1 MNILKD
7 KVIVVVGTSSGIGA
21 AISEYFCNHGAIT
34 CIFGRR
40 KERLEKLCDRAK
52 EKNQRMYPYTG
63 DARNYS
69 NLARMAEQI
78 VGCFGKIDVWI
89 NCAGK
94 NKAIGCLWD
103 LDSENLWMETEVN
116 LKSAMNGTHIA
127 LKYMCLENNGT
138 ILNFCGGGAGKTH
151 VFAAV
156 YSTSKAAIARF
167 TESVALEIQKAG
179 FNIGIFSTNPG
190 LVRNER
196 TLALCESTEGK
207 TYMPEIQ
214 QAFYQGKEQSPLT
227 IAHLVEAIL
236 EGELRGLKGRLIE
249 CFDRENLTEMK
260 KNENTEWG
268 LLRIINYCIG
278 GYKEGTIYV

>member
-1 MNILKD
+1 MTEEKMNILKD

-21 AISEYFCNHGAIT
+21 AVSEYFSDHGAIT
-34 CIFGRR
+34 CIFARR
-40 KERLEKLCDRAK
+40 KERLEKLCAQAK
-52 EKNQRMYPYTG
+52 GKNQRMYSYTG
-63 DARNYS
+63 DARNY
-69 NLARMAEQI
+69 NDLAKMAEHI

-89 NCAGK
+89 NCAGQ
-94 NKAIGCLWD
+94 NKAIGRLWD
-103 LDSENLWMETEVN
+103 LDPENLLMETEVN

-138 ILNFCGGGAGKTH
+138 ILNFCGGGAGKPH
-151 VFAAV
+151 VFAAA

-167 TESVALEIQKAG
+167 TESVALEIQNVG

-214 QAFYQGKEQSPLT
+214 QAFEKGKEQSSLT
-227 IAHLVEAIL
+227 VAYLVEAIL
-236 EGELRGLKGRLIE
+236 KGQLNGLEGRLIE
-249 CFDRENLTEMK
+249 CFDKENLTEMRMN
-260 KNENTEWG
+260 KNSEWG
-268 LLRIINYCIG
+268 LLRKINL
-278 GYKEGTIYV
+278 

>member
-1 MNILKD
+1 MTEEKMNILKD

-21 AISEYFCNHGAIT
+21 AISEYFCDHGAIT

-52 EKNQRMYPYTG
+52 GKNQRMYSYTG
-63 DARNYS
+63 DARNY
-69 NLARMAEQI
+69 NDLAKMAEHI

-89 NCAGK
+89 NCAGQ
-94 NKAIGCLWD
+94 NKAIGRLWD
-103 LDSENLWMETEVN
+103 LDPENLWMETEVN

-138 ILNFCGGGAGKTH
+138 ILNFCGGGAGKPH
-151 VFAAV
+151 VFAAA

-167 TESVALEIQKAG
+167 TESVALEIQNVG

-214 QAFYQGKEQSPLT
+214 QAFEKGKEQSSLT
-227 IAHLVEAIL
+227 VAYLVEAIL
-236 EGELRGLKGRLIE
+236 KGQLNGLEGRLIE
-249 CFDRENLTEMK
+249 CFDKENLTEMRMN
-260 KNENTEWG
+260 KNSEWG
-268 LLRIINYCIG
+268 LLRKINL
-278 GYKEGTIYV
+278 

>member
-1 MNILKD
+1 MTEEKMNILKD

-21 AISEYFCNHGAIT
+21 AVSESFSDHGAIT
-34 CIFGRR
+34 CIFARR
-40 KERLEKLCDRAK
+40 KERLEKLCAQAK
-52 EKNQRMYPYTG
+52 GKNQRMYSYTG
-63 DARNYS
+63 DARNY
-69 NLARMAEQI
+69 NDLAKMAEHI

-89 NCAGK
+89 NCAGQ
-94 NKAIGCLWD
+94 NKAIGRLWD
-103 LDSENLWMETEVN
+103 LDPENLWMETEVN

-138 ILNFCGGGAGKTH
+138 ILNFCGGGAGKPH
-151 VFAAV
+151 VFAAA

-167 TESVALEIQKAG
+167 TESVALEIQNVG

-214 QAFYQGKEQSPLT
+214 QAFEKGKEQSSLT
-227 IAHLVEAIL
+227 VAYLVEAIL
-236 EGELRGLKGRLIE
+236 KGQLNGLEGRLIE
-249 CFDRENLTEMK
+249 CFDKENLTEMRMN
-260 KNENTEWG
+260 KNSEWG
-268 LLRIINYCIG
+268 LLRKINL
-278 GYKEGTIYV
+278 

>member
-1 MNILKD
+1 MTEEKMNILKD

-21 AISEYFCNHGAIT
+21 AVSEYFSDHGAIT
-34 CIFGRR
+34 CIFARR
-40 KERLEKLCDRAK
+40 KERLEKLCAQAK
-52 EKNQRMYPYTG
+52 GKNQRMYSYTG
-63 DARNYS
+63 DARNY
-69 NLARMAEQI
+69 NDLAKMAEHI

-89 NCAGK
+89 NCAGQ
-94 NKAIGCLWD
+94 NKAIGRLWD
-103 LDSENLWMETEVN
+103 LDPENLWMETEVN

-214 QAFYQGKEQSPLT
+214 QAFEKGKEQSSLT
-227 IAHLVEAIL
+227 VAYLVEAIL
-236 EGELRGLKGRLIE
+236 KGQLNGLEGRLIE
-249 CFDRENLTEMK
+249 CFDKENLTEMRMN
-260 KNENTEWG
+260 KNSEWG
-268 LLRIINYCIG
+268 LLRKINL
-278 GYKEGTIYV
+278 

>member
-1 MNILKD
+1 MTEEKMNILKD

-21 AISEYFCNHGAIT
+21 AVSEYFSDHGAIT
-34 CIFGRR
+34 CIFARR
-40 KERLEKLCDRAK
+40 KERLEKLCAQAK
-52 EKNQRMYPYTG
+52 GKNQRMYSYTG
-63 DARNYS
+63 DARNY
-69 NLARMAEQI
+69 NDLAKMAEHI

-89 NCAGK
+89 NCAGQ
-94 NKAIGCLWD
+94 NKAIGRLWD
-103 LDSENLWMETEVN
+103 LDPENLWMETEVN

-138 ILNFCGGGAGKTH
+138 ILQFLWRGAGKPH
-151 VFAAV
+151 VFAAA

-167 TESVALEIQKAG
+167 TESVALEIQNVG

-214 QAFYQGKEQSPLT
+214 QAFEREKSNR
-227 IAHLVEAIL
+227 HLQ
-236 EGELRGLKGRLIE
+236 
-249 CFDRENLTEMK
+249 
-260 KNENTEWG
+260 
-268 LLRIINYCIG
+268 
-278 GYKEGTIYV
+278 

>member
-1 MNILKD
+1 MTEEKMNILKD

-21 AISEYFCNHGAIT
+21 AVSEYFSDHGAIT
-34 CIFGRR
+34 CIFARR
-40 KERLEKLCDRAK
+40 KERLEKLCAQAK
-52 EKNQRMYPYTG
+52 GKNQRMYSYTG
-63 DARNYS
+63 DARNY
-69 NLARMAEQI
+69 NDLAKMAEHI

-89 NCAGK
+89 NCAGQ
-94 NKAIGCLWD
+94 NKAIGRLWD
-103 LDSENLWMETEVN
+103 LDPENLWMETEVN

-138 ILNFCGGGAGKTH
+138 ILNFCGGGAGKPH
-151 VFAAV
+151 VFAAA

-167 TESVALEIQKAG
+167 TESVALEIQNVG

-214 QAFYQGKEQSPLT
+214 QAFEKGKEQSSLT
-227 IAHLVEAIL
+227 VAYLVEAIL
-236 EGELRGLKGRLIE
+236 KGQLNGLEGRLIE
-249 CFDRENLTEMK
+249 CFDKENLTEMRMN
-260 KNENTEWG
+260 KNSEWG
-268 LLRIINYCIG
+268 LLRKIN
-278 GYKEGTIYV
+278 V

>member
-1 MNILKD
+1 MTEEKMNILKD

-21 AISEYFCNHGAIT
+21 AVSEYFSDHGAIT
-34 CIFGRR
+34 CIFARR
-40 KERLEKLCDRAK
+40 KERLEKLCAQAK
-52 EKNQRMYPYTG
+52 GKNQRMYSYTG
-63 DARNYS
+63 DARNY
-69 NLARMAEQI
+69 NDLAKMAEHI

-89 NCAGK
+89 NCAGQ
-94 NKAIGCLWD
+94 NKAIGRLWD
-103 LDSENLWMETEVN
+103 LDPENLWMETEVN

-138 ILNFCGGGAGKTH
+138 ILNFCGGGAGKPH
-151 VFAAV
+151 VFAAA

-167 TESVALEIQKAG
+167 TESVALEIQNVG

-214 QAFYQGKEQSPLT
+214 QAFEKGKEQSSLT
-227 IAHLVEAIL
+227 VAYLVEAIL
-236 EGELRGLKGRLIE
+236 KGQLNGLEGRLIE
-249 CFDRENLTEMK
+249 CFDKENLTEMRMN
-260 KNENTEWG
+260 KNSEWG
-268 LLRIINYCIG
+268 LLRKINL
-278 GYKEGTIYV
+278 

>member
-1 MNILKD
+1 MTEEKMNILKD

-21 AISEYFCNHGAIT
+21 AVSEYFSDHGAIT
-34 CIFGRR
+34 FIFAIR
-40 KERLEKLCDRAK
+40 KERLEKLCAQAK
-52 EKNQRMYPYTG
+52 GKNQRMYSYTG
-63 DARNYS
+63 DARNY
-69 NLARMAEQI
+69 NDLAKMAEHI

-89 NCAGK
+89 NCAGQ
-94 NKAIGCLWD
+94 NKAIGRLWD
-103 LDSENLWMETEVN
+103 LDPENLWMETEVN

-138 ILNFCGGGAGKTH
+138 ILNFCGGGAGKPH
-151 VFAAV
+151 VFAAA

-167 TESVALEIQKAG
+167 TESVALEIQNVG

-214 QAFYQGKEQSPLT
+214 QAFEKGKEQSSLT
-227 IAHLVEAIL
+227 VAYLVEAIL
-236 EGELRGLKGRLIE
+236 KGQLNGLEGRLIE
-249 CFDRENLTEMK
+249 CFDKENLTEMRMN
-260 KNENTEWG
+260 KNSEWG
-268 LLRIINYCIG
+268 LLRKINL
-278 GYKEGTIYV
+278 

>member
-7 KVIVVVGTSSGIGA
+7 KVIVVVGASSGIGA

-103 LDSENLWMETEVN
+103 LDPENLWMETEVN

-138 ILNFCGGGAGKTH
+138 ILNFCGGGAGKPH
-151 VFAAV
+151 VFAAA

-167 TESVALEIQKAG
+167 TESVALEIQNVG

-214 QAFYQGKEQSPLT
+214 QAFEKGKEQSSLT
-227 IAHLVEAIL
+227 VAYLVEAIL
-236 EGELRGLKGRLIE
+236 KGQLNGLEGRLIE
-249 CFDRENLTEMK
+249 CFDKENLTEMRMN
-260 KNENTEWG
+260 KNSEWG
-268 LLRIINYCIG
+268 LLRKINL
-278 GYKEGTIYV
+278 

>member
-1 MNILKD
+1 MTEEKMNILKD

-21 AISEYFCNHGAIT
+21 AVSEYFSDHGAIT
-34 CIFGRR
+34 CIFARR
-40 KERLEKLCDRAK
+40 KERLEKLCAQAK
-52 EKNQRMYPYTG
+52 GKNQRMYSYTG
-63 DARNYS
+63 DARNY
-69 NLARMAEQI
+69 NDLAKMAEHI

-89 NCAGK
+89 NCAGQ
-94 NKAIGCLWD
+94 NKAIGRLWD
-103 LDSENLWMETEVN
+103 LDPENLWMETEVN

-138 ILNFCGGGAGKTH
+138 ILNFCGGGAGKPH
-151 VFAAV
+151 VFAAT

-167 TESVALEIQKAG
+167 TESVALEIQNVG

-214 QAFYQGKEQSPLT
+214 QAFEKGKEQSSLT
-227 IAHLVEAIL
+227 VAYLVEAIL
-236 EGELRGLKGRLIE
+236 KGQLNGLEGRLIE
-249 CFDRENLTEMK
+249 CFDKENLTEMRMN
-260 KNENTEWG
+260 KNSEWG
-268 LLRIINYCIG
+268 LLRKINL
-278 GYKEGTIYV
+278 

>member
-1 MNILKD
+1 MTEEKINILKD

-21 AISEYFCNHGAIT
+21 AVSEYFSDHGAIT
-34 CIFGRR
+34 CIFARR
-40 KERLEKLCDRAK
+40 KERLEKLCAQAK
-52 EKNQRMYPYTG
+52 GKNQRMYSYTG
-63 DARNYS
+63 DARNY
-69 NLARMAEQI
+69 NDLAKMAEHI

-89 NCAGK
+89 NCAGQ
-94 NKAIGCLWD
+94 NKAIGRLWD
-103 LDSENLWMETEVN
+103 LDPENLWMETEVN

-138 ILNFCGGGAGKTH
+138 ILNFCGGGAGKPH
-151 VFAAV
+151 VFAAA

-167 TESVALEIQKAG
+167 TESVALEIQNVG

-214 QAFYQGKEQSPLT
+214 QAFEKGKEQSSLT
-227 IAHLVEAIL
+227 VAYLVEAIL
-236 EGELRGLKGRLIE
+236 KGQLNGLEGRLIE
-249 CFDRENLTEMK
+249 CFDKENLTEMRMN
-260 KNENTEWG
+260 KNSEWG
-268 LLRIINYCIG
+268 LLRKINL
-278 GYKEGTIYV
+278 

>member
-1 MNILKD
+1 MTEEKMNILKD

-21 AISEYFCNHGAIT
+21 AVSEYFSDHGAIT
-34 CIFGRR
+34 CIFARR
-40 KERLEKLCDRAK
+40 KERLEKLCAQAK
-52 EKNQRMYPYTG
+52 GKNQRMYSYTG
-63 DARNYS
+63 DARNY
-69 NLARMAEQI
+69 NDLAKMAEHI

-89 NCAGK
+89 NCAGQ
-94 NKAIGCLWD
+94 NKAIGRLWD
-103 LDSENLWMETEVN
+103 LDPENLWMEKEVN

-138 ILNFCGGGAGKTH
+138 ILNFCGGGAGKPH
-151 VFAAV
+151 VFAAA

-167 TESVALEIQKAG
+167 TESVALEIQNVG

-214 QAFYQGKEQSPLT
+214 QAFEKGKEQSSLT
-227 IAHLVEAIL
+227 VAYLVEAIL
-236 EGELRGLKGRLIE
+236 KGQLNGLEGRLIE
-249 CFDRENLTEMK
+249 CFDKENLTEMRMN
-260 KNENTEWG
+260 KNSEWG
-268 LLRIINYCIG
+268 LLRKINL
-278 GYKEGTIYV
+278 

>member
-1 MNILKD
+1 MTEEKMNILKD

-21 AISEYFCNHGAIT
+21 AVSEYFSDHGAIT
-34 CIFGRR
+34 CIFARR
-40 KERLEKLCDRAK
+40 KERLEKLCAQAK
-52 EKNQRMYPYTG
+52 GKNQRRYSYTG
-63 DARNYS
+63 DARNY
-69 NLARMAEQI
+69 NDLAKMAEHI

-89 NCAGK
+89 NCAGQ
-94 NKAIGCLWD
+94 NKAIGRLWD
-103 LDSENLWMETEVN
+103 LDPENLWMETEVN

-138 ILNFCGGGAGKTH
+138 ILNFCGGGAGKPH
-151 VFAAV
+151 VFAAA

-167 TESVALEIQKAG
+167 TESVALEIQNVG

-214 QAFYQGKEQSPLT
+214 QAFEKGKEQSSLT
-227 IAHLVEAIL
+227 VAYLVEAIL
-236 EGELRGLKGRLIE
+236 KGQLNGLEGRLIE
-249 CFDRENLTEMK
+249 CFDKENLTEMRMN
-260 KNENTEWG
+260 KNSEWG
-268 LLRIINYCIG
+268 LLRKINL
-278 GYKEGTIYV
+278 